1 MRFFASRG
9 FTTLR
14 ASSRWLGITG
24 LLEASAIMRD
34 YGGNCE
40 FGLGGNPSMIAA
52 NLHVMLAVTNC
63 E

>member
-1 MRFFASRG
+1 
-9 FTTLR
+9 
-14 ASSRWLGITG
+14 
-24 LLEASAIMRD
+24 MRD